1 MTAIHPTAIISDEAR
16 LGAEVRIGPYV
27 VIEGPVEIGR
37 GVRIIAQAY
46 LTGHTTVGEGCEIHP
61 FVAIGGPPQDHA
73 YTGQRSYCRIGAR
86 NVLREGVT
94 IHRGTHPESATVVGS
109 DCMLMAN
116 AHVAHNC
123 DVGDHV
129 ILTNGVLL
137 GGHVQVGHHAVLGG
151 NCAVH
156 QFVRVG
162 EYVMVGGGAR
172 ITQDAAPFMSY
183 AERNECHGVNRVGLR
198 RNGFSNEQIDEL
210 RMLHRTLFRQG
221 KPMRSVAALRESV
234 RTDAG
239 RRLLEFVLAESKR
252 GIGGR
257 RQRTVKVAAET
268 SAD

>member
-1 MTAIHPTAIISDEAR
+1 MTAIHPTAIISGEAR
-16 LGAEVRIGPYV
+16 LGEAVRIGPHV

-46 LTGHTTVGEGCEIHP
+46 LTGYTTVGEGCEIHP
-61 FVAIGGPPQDHA
+61 FAAIGGPPQDQA

-86 NVLREGVT
+86 SIIREGVT
-94 IHRGTHPESATVVGS
+94 IHRGTHAESATVIGS

-123 DVGDHV
+123 NIGDHV
-129 ILTNGVLL
+129 VLTSGVLL
-137 GGHVQVGHHAVLGG
+137 AGHVEVGHHAVLGG
-151 NCAVH
+151 GCGAH
-156 QFVRVG
+156 QFVRIG
-162 EYVMVGGGAR
+162 EYAMIGGLAR

-183 AERNECHGVNRVGLR
+183 AERNECLGVNRVGLR

-210 RMLHRTLFRQG
+210 RTLHRTLFRQG
-221 KPMRSVAALRESV
+221 GAMRKAAALRESA

-239 RRLLEFVLAESKR
+239 KRLLEFVLAKSKR

-257 RQRTVKVAAET
+257 RQRMAKAPTET
-268 SAD
+268 PTN